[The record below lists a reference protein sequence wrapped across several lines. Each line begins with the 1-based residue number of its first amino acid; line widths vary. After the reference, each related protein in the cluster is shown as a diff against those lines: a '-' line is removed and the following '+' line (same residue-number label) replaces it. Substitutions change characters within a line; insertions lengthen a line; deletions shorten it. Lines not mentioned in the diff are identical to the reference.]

1 MITGDADDILS
12 RLASSIGHVDSG
24 RRGLAEMKELLD
36 LAGALSPK
44 VRFKPN
50 LARGQG
56 YYTGPVYEVQIETP
70 RLGSIAGGGR
80 YDGLIGIF
88 AGNQIPATGASF
100 GIDRM
105 VAALA
110 EMGQGAGKPGAQILI
125 CHFGSG
131 AAKAALKLAA
141 ELRDRDLNCDLYP
154 QEAPLSRQLKYADKK
169 GFPYTVIIGED
180 EVKTG
185 EYVIKDLKANSQ
197 VKVEKK
203 GVADHLKRRLF
214 GNE

>member
-1 MITGDADDILS
+1 
-12 RLASSIGHVDSG
+12 
-24 RRGLAEMKELLD
+24 
-36 LAGALSPK
+36 
-44 VRFKPN
+44 
-50 LARGQG
+50 
-56 YYTGPVYEVQIETP
+56 
-70 RLGSIAGGGR
+70 
-80 YDGLIGIF
+80 
-88 AGNQIPATGASF
+88 
-100 GIDRM
+100 
-105 VAALA
+105 
-110 EMGQGAGKPGAQILI
+110 MGQGAGKPGAQILI

-141 ELRDRDLNCDLYP
+141 ELRGRDLNCDLYP